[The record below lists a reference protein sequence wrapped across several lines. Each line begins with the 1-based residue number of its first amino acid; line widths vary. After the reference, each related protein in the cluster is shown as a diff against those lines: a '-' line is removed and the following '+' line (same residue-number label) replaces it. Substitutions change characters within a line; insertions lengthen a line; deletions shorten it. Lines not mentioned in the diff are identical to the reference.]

1 MYRLIV
7 ALALFFCTN
16 CFYIYLTPASTQCFF
31 NSVYKDERLLVEV
44 ETPIISLMHKIVMT
58 TYSNNATLI
67 RKEIINQA
75 KFTVP
80 RPTNIITNEATTD
93 SMEYSTCFEIV
104 TDASL
109 PSDDK
114 DNPTIPKKG
123 YLLNIKL
130 FTNF

>member
-1 MYRLIV
+1 MIKLTV
-7 ALALFFCTN
+7 AIILVLSIN
-16 CFYIYLTPASTQCFF
+16 CFYIYLTPASAQCFF

-58 TYSNNATLI
+58 TYSNNATVI
-67 RKEIINQA
+67 QQEIINQA

-104 TDASL
+104 TDPT
-109 PSDDK
+109 PSKDDK
-114 DNPTIPKKG
+114 DNPIIPKKG
-123 YLLNIKL
+123 YLLSIKL